1 MFQKIFNNGVKA
13 KHKNDFHQQRQSVSS
28 ALQSNG
34 RVQVDQEEPIFRQ
47 ESFRYTSGTDAV
59 SSTDNN
65 LSLLAPS
72 DITVSENCQNF
83 RNLSKDERQIEL
95 EKVFKELEA

>member
-1 MFQKIFNNGVKA
+1 MN
-13 KHKNDFHQQRQSVSS
+13 
-28 ALQSNG
+28 
-34 RVQVDQEEPIFRQ
+34 VDQEEPILRQ
-47 ESFRYTSGTDAV
+47 EAFKNTSGTDAI

-65 LSLLAPS
+65 LSLFAS
-72 DITVSENCQNF
+72 SEITVSENCQNF